1 MRVAVVILNYNSS
14 NDCRKCVSF
23 LKRQEG
29 VELELV
35 LVDNCSS
42 DGDKVKILCEEER
55 CTFIPSKENRG
66 YNAGNNIGL
75 RYVASKGYKYA
86 LIANPDMEF
95 PQTDYVKRLVE
106 TIEQSDEIAVI
117 GSDILTPEGIH
128 QNPKIRQNI
137 TWKNSFDWIKV
148 LYTKNNIQSNTPNWV
163 NNPHHSQFCTC
174 LNGCCFL
181 IKVSFLEEINFFD
194 EETFLY
200 GEEPILGR
208 QVELAGKKLFYTSKT
223 YAVHDHKKSRE
234 GDRSFCFKHWKQ
246 SRLIYIRKYSHLNR
260 IERSIAILSTH
271 MYFLLLILHNKIS
284 LKR

>member
-1 MRVAVVILNYNSS
+1 MKVAVIILNYNSF
-14 NDCRKCVSF
+14 NDCCKCVSF
-23 LKRQEG
+23 LKSQEG
-29 VELELV
+29 VELELI
-35 LVDNCSS
+35 LVDNCSP
-42 DGDKVKILCEEER
+42 DGDKVKALCQEER

-75 RYVASKGYKYA
+75 RYAADKGYKYA

-95 PQTDYVKRLVE
+95 PQTDYVKILIA
-106 TIEQSDEIAVI
+106 TIEKDENIVVI

-137 TWKNSFDWIKV
+137 TLKNSFDWIKV
-148 LYTKNNIQSNTPNWV
+148 LYTKNKITSKIPNWI
-163 NNPHHSQFCTC
+163 NNPNHSQFCTC

-181 IKVSFLEEINFFD
+181 IKISFLKEINFFD

-208 QVELAGKKLFYTSKT
+208 QVELAGKKLFYTTET

-234 GDRSFCFKHWKQ
+234 GNHSFRFKHWKQ
-246 SRLIYIRKYSHLNR
+246 SRLIYIRKYSQLNR
-260 IERSIAILSTH
+260 IERSIAIFSTH
-271 MYFLLLILHNKIS
+271 IYFLLLTLHNKIS
-284 LKR
+284 LK